1 MDRWRRLVRY
11 YFGALECHNAKENT
25 HSTTTCNRSH
35 IIKYIIHSE
44 LSFINTIAYQKM
56 MPTSCSG
63 NLRRLLAVVLIA
75 ITLPVACVSR
85 SAGEENDRIL
95 LVRSSSAG
103 EFPSDERTD
112 VSPSLLSDRPLK
124 GERSRLTLSGLPR
137 VLKLEEEEAP
147 ALKAGDGAPRP
158 KTGDAPP
165 PKASLA
171 KAKDGKSKK
180 KASKS
185 KKSAKAAKVVS
196 DVHFHYSM
204 YQSPNNNPSCCV
216 DVNVSH
222 LNVL

>member
-1 MDRWRRLVRY
+1 MRY

-56 MPTSCSG
+56 MPTSWSG

-137 VLKLEEEEAP
+137 VLKLEEEPVPKAGEEAP
-147 ALKAGDGAPRP
+147 ALKSGDGAPRP

-180 KASKS
+180 KAS
-185 KKSAKAAKVVS
+185 
-196 DVHFHYSM
+196 
-204 YQSPNNNPSCCV
+204 
-216 DVNVSH
+216 
-222 LNVL
+222 

>member
-56 MPTSCSG
+56 MPTSWSG
-63 NLRRLLAVVLIA
+63 NLRRLLAVVLIV

-124 GERSRLTLSGLPR
+124 GERSRRTLSGLPR
-137 VLKLEEEEAP
+137 VLKLEEEPVPKAGEEAP
-147 ALKAGDGAPRP
+147 ALKAGDGAPTP

-171 KAKDGKSKK
+171 KAKEGKSKK

-196 DVHFHYSM
+196 DVHFHYS
-204 YQSPNNNPSCCV
+204 STNLLITTLHV
-216 DVNVSH
+216 A
-222 LNVL
+222 